1 MKKSC
6 TQEEKTLPDVNNS
19 LFSGKGRMGQKAFAV
34 TTLALL
40 PFAFVCDVSAREW
53 GATEAGILLG
63 AAALFIA
70 VLYVFACTKRLRDIE
85 QSPYLVLVSFIP
97 VVGIIF
103 WFYLAFSKSRF

>member
-1 MKKSC
+1 MEKSSP
-6 TQEEKTLPDVNNS
+6 QEENTPPAVNNS
-19 LFSGKGRMGQKAFAV
+19 LFSGKGRMGRKAFAV

-40 PFAFVCDVSAREW
+40 PFAFACDVSAREW
-53 GATEAGILLG
+53 GATDAGILLG

-70 VLYVFACTKRLRDIE
+70 VLYVFACAKRLRDIE
-85 QSPYLVLVSFIP
+85 QSPYLVLVAFIP